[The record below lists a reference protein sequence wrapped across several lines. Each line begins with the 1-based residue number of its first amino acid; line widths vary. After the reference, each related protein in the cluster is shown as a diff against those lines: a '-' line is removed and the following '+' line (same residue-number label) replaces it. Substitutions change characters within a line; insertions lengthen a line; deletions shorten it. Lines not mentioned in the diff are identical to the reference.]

1 MKDTAVSGQP
11 PLVPDA
17 GDYMDYNAPP
27 TPGGSSIPLTKALP
41 TYQKKA
47 EQALS
52 QQNVP
57 PAERKRVKRYFESL
71 QSGK

>member
-1 MKDTAVSGQP
+1 
-11 PLVPDA
+11 
-17 GDYMDYNAPP
+17 MDYNAPP
-27 TPGGSSIPLTKALP
+27 TPGSSSVPLTQALP